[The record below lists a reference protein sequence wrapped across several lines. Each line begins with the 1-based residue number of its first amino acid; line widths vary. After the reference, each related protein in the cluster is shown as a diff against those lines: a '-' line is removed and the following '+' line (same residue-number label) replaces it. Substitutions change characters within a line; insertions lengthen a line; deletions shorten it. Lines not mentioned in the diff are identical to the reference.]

1 MTARFTRNASTS
13 NLKWTHPSI
22 TALPAGRNPV
32 DVILDR
38 TRDLVVRARDEGWN
52 GPPFD
57 PLALA
62 DLLGVPVVANA
73 DVVDART
80 VPEDG
85 EVRIEFNPNR
95 PAGRRRFSIAHEV
108 AHLLF
113 EDHADAVRE
122 RLQKIDQRS
131 DDWQL
136 EMLCNIAAA
145 EIIMPA
151 GSFSELRSE
160 APDLHHLL
168 DLRKSFGVSI
178 EAMLLRTIHLTDEP
192 AAMFAASRGAGEA
205 HDYRIDYS
213 VPSLRW
219 NLRLD
224 SGARIPLPTV
234 VSECTAIGFTA
245 FGTEQWLSDQPTMLV
260 EAVGVPAY
268 PGHRLP
274 RVLGLLRPTSEVPS
288 EDVPRVQVVFG
299 DATQPRGDGTR
310 VIAHIVNDR
319 AKRFHGGFAG
329 RLSTRWPRAA
339 EDFTDWVSNTPEQL
353 HLGQVHFTDLGART
367 WVADLVAQHG
377 YGKSPR
383 PRIRYQALRQ
393 SLTALAEWAL
403 SHDGTVHMPRIGTG
417 QAGGDWDLVFDLI
430 TDELVDRGV
439 SVTIYD
445 PPGRDPAPR
454 APTLDLGI

>member
-1 MTARFTRNASTS
+1 MSTRFDRNPATS
-13 NLKWTHPSI
+13 NPVWTHPSVK
-22 TALPAGRNPV
+22 ALPPGQNPV
-32 DVILDR
+32 DVIVDR
-38 TRDLVVRARDEGWN
+38 ARDLVVRARDEGWN

-57 PLALA
+57 PLVLA
-62 DLLGVPVVANA
+62 DLLGIPVVANA
-73 DVVDART
+73 DVLDARS

-95 PAGRRRFSIAHEV
+95 AAGRRRFSIAHEV

-122 RLQKIDQRS
+122 RLQKADQRS

-145 EIIMPA
+145 EIIMPV

-168 DLRKSFGVSI
+168 DLRKRLDVSI
-178 EAMLLRTIHLTDEP
+178 EAILLRAVHLTDQSI
-192 AAMFAASRGAGEA
+192 AMFVASRGSEETR
-205 HDYRIDYS
+205 DYRIDYS
-213 VPSLRW
+213 VPSLQW
-219 NLRLD
+219 TLRLD
-224 SGARIPLPTV
+224 SGALIPQPTV
-234 VSECTAIGFTA
+234 VASCTAIGFTA
-245 FGTEQWLSDQPTMLV
+245 FGTEQWLPDQTTARV

-268 PGHRLP
+268 PGHRFP
-274 RVLGLLRPTSEVPS
+274 RVLGLLRPTSAVPG
-288 EDVPRVQVVFG
+288 EDIAHVQVVFG

-310 VIAHIVNDR
+310 IIAHIVNDR

-329 RLSTRWPRAA
+329 RLSNRWPQSA
-339 EDFTDWVSNTPEQL
+339 EDFTSWASNSREEL
-353 HLGQVHFTDLGART
+353 HLGQVHFTDLGANT
-367 WVADLVAQHG
+367 WVAHLVAQHG
-377 YGKSPR
+377 YGKSPH

-403 SHDGTVHMPRIGTG
+403 SHDATVHMPRIGTG
-417 QAGGDWDLVFDLI
+417 QAGGDWNLIFDLI
-430 TDELVDRGV
+430 NDELVGRGI

-445 PPGRDPAPR
+445 PPGREPGLLV
-454 APTLDLGI
+454 PTFDLGI